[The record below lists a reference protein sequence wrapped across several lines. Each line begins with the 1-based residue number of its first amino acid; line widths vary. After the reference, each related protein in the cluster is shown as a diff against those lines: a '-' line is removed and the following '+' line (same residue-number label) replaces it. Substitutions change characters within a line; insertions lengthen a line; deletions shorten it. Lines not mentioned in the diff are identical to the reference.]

1 LFLALLSLSIK
12 IHAGHMFN
20 NDALCNK
27 STGLTCHR
35 TLKESMVL
43 LNVYGYNDLFY
54 IYRLIDY

>member
-1 LFLALLSLSIK
+1 
-12 IHAGHMFN
+12 MFN